1 MKASEYYIH
10 MFEASSLEQMS
21 TVYEVYM
28 EECRRL
34 DDLDA
39 RYVNGLKVQQPDLNI
54 HYTSLIDVCPR
65 LQSLIVE
72 RYGFRNG
79 LMYII
84 EKVETENARQEEEHA
99 KQPLPAAR

>member
-1 MKASEYYIH
+1 MKASEYIIH
-10 MFEASSLEQMS
+10 MIESSTLEQMS

-39 RYVNGLKVQQPDLNI
+39 RYVNGLKVEHPNLNT
-54 HYTSLIDVCPR
+54 HYTSLIDACHR
-65 LQSLIVE
+65 LQCLIVA

-79 LMYII
+79 LLYII
-84 EKVETENARQEEEHA
+84 ENIEAENA
-99 KQPLPAAR
+99 KQPLPTAS